1 MRGDILDCVD
11 CESLPDSPPKW
22 VICTNGLTY
31 QGPIANFTR
40 KSWSHN
46 FEVDLKRDEGLY
58 DYQEAKIYFFVVS
71 QPRNRQTEK
80 GQKDQAGILE

>member
-1 MRGDILDCVD
+1 MGY
-11 CESLPDSPPKW
+11 KW
-22 VICTNGLTY
+22 GTNGLTY

-40 KSWSHN
+40 KSWSYN
-46 FEVDLKRDEGLY
+46 FELDLKRDEGLY
-58 DYQEAKIYFFVVS
+58 DYQEAKIYNFFVVS